1 MKKILVF
8 AVMAA
13 IVLFTGC
20 KKTSDFNKTL
30 TEDYASVIAEYPEA
44 RLYEVQTE
52 FNDSFT
58 TRDRKGLH
66 IVTACE
72 IYQVTQEQV
81 LQIKRNFDEGTCE
94 RVLEDGFWVG
104 DVVMTLDG
112 LHNINEALDALFK
125 SDIIV
130 PETNLM
136 TLRNPLVAV
145 LYPNA
150 FYIFG
155 STKTSFVAVDGVTLA
170 VQEF

>member
-1 MKKILVF
+1 MKKFLVF

-13 IVLFTGC
+13 MVLFTGC
-20 KKTSDFNKTL
+20 KKTPEFNKAL

-52 FNDSFT
+52 FNDEFT
-58 TRDRKGLH
+58 TRDRNGLH
-66 IVTACE
+66 IVTARE
-72 IYQVTQEQV
+72 IYQVDPQHIFEV
-81 LQIKRNFDEGTCE
+81 VRNFEDGTCAKSLYE
-94 RVLEDGFWVG
+94 GFWTG

-155 STKTSFVAVDGVTLA
+155 STKTSFVAVDGVTLE